1 MPFTSCI
8 SKIYNTQVDNVKD
21 LNVVMLIYNLIEY
34 SNNYAKTES
43 FWQYPKDVPSD
54 PVTYS
59 ELFKFKAII
68 T

>member
-1 MPFTSCI
+1 M
-8 SKIYNTQVDNVKD
+8 
-21 LNVVMLIYNLIEY
+21 MLIYNLIEY